1 MRISD
6 NVQLIEGTMANCYY
20 LKINENNILVD
31 SGTKSSAKKII
42 RFFEGLGISP
52 NIVLITHDHPDHIG
66 GLSMIFDRFKPKI
79 YANKIEIPTIQGKE
93 RMRTA
98 GTFMSKVV
106 GGLMKSMPVQ
116 DVFSIDELKIKDLSV
131 VETPGHTAGSTS
143 FFYEPERM
151 IFVGDAVVVHNGELS
166 INKQFTTDMNE
177 AKKSEEKIRS
187 YSPVTILP
195 GHGKPINI

>member
-6 NVQLIEGTMANCYY
+6 NVQLIDGTMANCYFI
-20 LKINENNILVD
+20 KINDKNILVD
-31 SGTKSSAKKII
+31 CGTKSSAKKII
-42 RFFEGLGISP
+42 KFFEVLGISP

-66 GLSMIFDRFKPKI
+66 GLSIIYDRFKPEI
-79 YANKIEIPTIQGKE
+79 YANKIEVPTIQGKE
-93 RMRTA
+93 KMRTA
-98 GTFMSKVV
+98 GTFMSRVV

-116 DVFSIDELKIKDLSV
+116 DVLPLEKFKMKDLSV

-151 IFVGDAVVVHNGELS
+151 MFVGDAVVVHNEELN
-166 INKQFTTDMNE
+166 INKQFTADMDE
-177 AKKSEEKIRS
+177 AKKSEKKIRS

-195 GHGKPINI
+195 GHGKPLRI